1 MPCPSNFFLFDQPGN
16 IVLRPETPKL
26 SRCEKEG
33 RCHSDTKSLSA
44 LYAMSCGGCLPTLC
58 RKLPATWLFQADRA
72 HNPEFCVL
80 VVVLCGSGNRV
91 IISSLSHRCGLFRW
105 YCCGLVRE
113 FFGGK
118 LFNPHCTRTCQ
129 NYSIRTTLESVKII
143 QSVLHRNV
151 SKLFNPY
158 YTGTCQNYPI
168 RTTLERVK
176 IIHSVLHRNVS
187 KLFNPYYTGTCQ
199 NYSIRTT
206 RERVKI
212 IQSVL
217 HGNVS
222 KLFNPYYTGTC
233 QNYSIRTTLERVKII
248 QSVLHRNVS
257 KFVATWWSQSKL
269 RLTVCVGVMWEEN
282 ALRRMFRPNKEQ
294 GRRGVAEMT
303 QSETYDL
310 FAKGCYG
317 TQLVCLG

>member
-151 SKLFNPY
+151 SK
-158 YTGTCQNYPI
+158 
-168 RTTLERVK
+168 
-176 IIHSVLHRNVS
+176 
-187 KLFNPYYTGTCQ
+187 
-199 NYSIRTT
+199 
-206 RERVKI
+206 
-212 IQSVL
+212 
-217 HGNVS
+217 
-222 KLFNPYYTGTC
+222 
-233 QNYSIRTTLERVKII
+233 
-248 QSVLHRNVS
+248 
-257 KFVATWWSQSKL
+257 FVATWWSQSKL

>member
-129 NYSIRTTLESVKII
+129 NYSIRTT
-143 QSVLHRNV
+143 
-151 SKLFNPY
+151 P
-158 YTGTCQNYPI
+158 
-168 RTTLERVK
+168 ERVK
-176 IIHSVLHRNVS
+176 IRCHVV
-187 KLFNPYYTGTCQ
+187 
-199 NYSIRTT
+199 
-206 RERVKI
+206 
-212 IQSVL
+212 
-217 HGNVS
+217 
-222 KLFNPYYTGTC
+222 
-233 QNYSIRTTLERVKII
+233 
-248 QSVLHRNVS
+248 
-257 KFVATWWSQSKL
+257 VAVQT
-269 RLTVCVGVMWEEN
+269 
-282 ALRRMFRPNKEQ
+282 
-294 GRRGVAEMT
+294 
-303 QSETYDL
+303 
-310 FAKGCYG
+310 
-317 TQLVCLG
+317 